1 MDESNL
7 RDLIEKVIKLKTAKL
22 KLSYLGAMIHRNN
35 SLLKI
40 PIMAMTL
47 TSKWCTSN
55 ASGAARLSW
64 RRLTRWSCHH
74 H

>member
-22 KLSYLGAMIHRNN
+22 TLSYLGAMIHRNN
-35 SLLKI
+35 ELLKI

-47 TSKWCTSN
+47 TSKWWTSN